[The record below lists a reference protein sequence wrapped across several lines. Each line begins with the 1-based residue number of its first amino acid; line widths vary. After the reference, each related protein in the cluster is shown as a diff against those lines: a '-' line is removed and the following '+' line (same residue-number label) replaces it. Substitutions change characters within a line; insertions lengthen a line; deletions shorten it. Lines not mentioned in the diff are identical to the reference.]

1 MKTILRGLGTDHPT
15 VRNAGGGLR
24 ILHYAFHPKTG
35 RTGFVS
41 LHFPGRQHPR
51 PVSGDKC
58 QDAHAGL
65 LPLTPPYRL
74 LH

>member
-1 MKTILRGLGTDHPT
+1 VKTILRGLGTAHPT

-41 LHFPGRQHPR
+41 PHSPGRQHPR

-58 QDAHAGL
+58 QDAHGGL